1 MKYTAF
7 ATLLFVAI
15 FSSVAKAQ
23 TGSINGRVFDR
34 QTGEELIGANVLM
47 VGTTMGANT
56 DIDGKFTV
64 RNIPVG
70 TYSVRISFV
79 GYVAQVVSDVQ
90 VAAGQDFKLDIA
102 LAQEA
107 FEQEEVVVTAERVL
121 SSEASVL
128 AERKKSAVIGDA
140 ISAEQIKRAPDA
152 TSGDALKRVTGLTV
166 VSDKFVFIRGVTDR
180 YNGTS
185 LNGVNVTSTDTEVD
199 RKSFSFDLVP
209 SSLLEN
215 AVVVKTATPDL
226 PGDFSGGLV
235 QVNTLDFPTTR
246 VARLG
251 FRTTYN
257 SIATTKSILRSQGG
271 GTDWLGIDDGSRE
284 FPSGAANGTELAQRL
299 PNTWAPRTARA
310 PLDASFNLSLGDRM
324 GVGEKNEF
332 GYVAA
337 FSYSNSFERDQ
348 FRVAPTYVDG
358 ATPQFVFDGTRSQY
372 SVLWSGLLDLSLKLS
387 GLHKISLKNSYNQA
401 GDDKLYDFAGVNIPG
416 NDARR
421 QSTSWDQR
429 SLYMVQLTG
438 SHLFPALANLDLEWK
453 AFSSTSDATEPDRK
467 QVEYTKS
474 SGPYYIL
481 GENYRTWSTLGE
493 KTRGGRLDLTFP
505 LFEAKLKGGTLI
517 EDRSRDFDI
526 QAYSTDPSYLS
537 APNRPLVIQ
546 PIDSIFRGENYGP
559 GKFVFIPTSTFSG
572 KYDGSQN
579 LNAYYLMLDIPFELF
594 AQSFR
599 LVGGARL
606 ENSRIRVTS
615 PKAIDDPTIIT
626 SNLNKIDLLPS
637 INLTYIVNDFTNVRL
652 AHYQSVNRPE
662 LRELAGVLY
671 LDFNQDRNVI
681 GNSSLQRA
689 YVHNYDLRVELFPG
703 IGEVVAGSFFY
714 KSLYNAIEE
723 RLIVAPD
730 RYVQTWYNSPSGKN
744 YGIELEARK
753 TLGFLGDYFR
763 TMMVTGNYTWI
774 TSEIEYTE
782 ERTDPQGNPVITQAF
797 RPMQGQSPWTINLGL
812 IWSDPDLGTSASILY
827 NKFGRRLAAV
837 GDQRDQDVYEEP
849 RDLVDLS
856 LTQRLSSLL
865 ELRFTMKNVFA
876 DEIRFTSGPEEVFYA
891 RYEDGR
897 EYALG
902 LSLNL

>member
-1 MKYTAF
+1 
-7 ATLLFVAI
+7 
-15 FSSVAKAQ
+15 
-23 TGSINGRVFDR
+23 
-34 QTGEELIGANVLM
+34 
-47 VGTTMGANT
+47 
-56 DIDGKFTV
+56 
-64 RNIPVG
+64 
-70 TYSVRISFV
+70 
-79 GYVAQVVSDVQ
+79 
-90 VAAGQDFKLDIA
+90 
-102 LAQEA
+102 
-107 FEQEEVVVTAERVL
+107 
-121 SSEASVL
+121 
-128 AERKKSAVIGDA
+128 
-140 ISAEQIKRAPDA
+140 
-152 TSGDALKRVTGLTV
+152 
-166 VSDKFVFIRGVTDR
+166 
-180 YNGTS
+180 
-185 LNGVNVTSTDTEVD
+185 
-199 RKSFSFDLVP
+199 
-209 SSLLEN
+209 
-215 AVVVKTATPDL
+215 
-226 PGDFSGGLV
+226 
-235 QVNTLDFPTTR
+235 
-246 VARLG
+246 
-251 FRTTYN
+251 
-257 SIATTKSILRSQGG
+257 
-271 GTDWLGIDDGSRE
+271 
-284 FPSGAANGTELAQRL
+284 
-299 PNTWAPRTARA
+299 
-310 PLDASFNLSLGDRM
+310 
-324 GVGEKNEF
+324 
-332 GYVAA
+332 
-337 FSYSNSFERDQ
+337 
-348 FRVAPTYVDG
+348 
-358 ATPQFVFDGTRSQY
+358 
-372 SVLWSGLLDLSLKLS
+372 
-387 GLHKISLKNSYNQA
+387 
-401 GDDKLYDFAGVNIPG
+401 
-416 NDARR
+416 
-421 QSTSWDQR
+421 
-429 SLYMVQLTG
+429 
-438 SHLFPALANLDLEWK
+438 
-453 AFSSTSDATEPDRK
+453 
-467 QVEYTKS
+467 
-474 SGPYYIL
+474 
-481 GENYRTWSTLGE
+481 
-493 KTRGGRLDLTFP
+493 
-505 LFEAKLKGGTLI
+505 LKGGTLI

-891 RYEDGR
+891 RYED
-897 EYALG
+897 
-902 LSLNL
+902 

>member
-1 MKYTAF
+1 MKQSWAAVLLLTVTTVFTAQ
-7 ATLLFVAI
+7 AQNA
-15 FSSVAKAQ
+15 SVHG
-23 TGSINGRVFDR
+23 TVFDR
-34 QTGEELIGANVLM
+34 DTGEELIGANILL
-47 VGTTMGANT
+47 VGTTMGATT

-64 RNIPVG
+64 RGVPAG

-79 GYVAQVVSDVQ
+79 GYVAQVVSDFRI
-90 VAAGQDFKLDIA
+90 ADGEESTLDIS
-102 LAQEA
+102 LAPEV
-107 FEQEEVVVTAERVL
+107 FEQEEILVTAERVL

-140 ISAEQIKRAPDA
+140 ISSEQIRRAPDA

-185 LNGVNVTSTDTEVD
+185 LNGVNVASTNTEVD

-235 QVNTLDFPTTR
+235 QVNTLDFPATR
-246 VARLG
+246 VVRLG
-251 FRTTYN
+251 FRATYN
-257 SIATTKSILRSQGG
+257 SITTTQPFLRSQGG
-271 GTDWLGIDDGSRE
+271 KTDWLGVDDGGRE
-284 FPSGAANGTELAQRL
+284 FPAGAPSGTELAQRL
-299 PNTWAPRTARA
+299 PNTWASRSSRA
-310 PLDASFNLSLGDRM
+310 PLDASFNLSLGDR
-324 GVGEKNEF
+324 VGIGEASEF

-337 FSYSNSFERDQ
+337 FSYSNSFERDE

-358 ATPQFVFDGTRSQY
+358 ATPEFVFDGSRSHY
-372 SVLWSGLLDLSLKLS
+372 SVLWSGLLDLSYKFS
-387 GLHKISLKNSYNQA
+387 GLHKLSLKNSYNQA
-401 GDDKLYDFAGVNIPG
+401 ADDKVFDFAGVNIPG
-416 NDARR
+416 NDAQR
-421 QSTSWDQR
+421 QSTSWDER

-438 SHLFPALANLDLEWK
+438 SHLFPALAGLDLEWK
-453 AFSSTSDATEPDRK
+453 AFSSTSDAAEPDRK
-467 QVEYTKS
+467 QVEYTRS

-481 GENYRTWSTLGE
+481 GENYRTWSTLDE
-493 KTRGGRLDLTFP
+493 KTRGARLDLSFP
-505 LFEAKLKGGTLI
+505 LFDAKLKGGALV
-517 EDRSRDFDI
+517 EARARNFDI
-526 QAYSTDPSYLS
+526 QAYSTDPSFLS
-537 APNRPLVIQ
+537 PPNRALVIQ

-559 GKFVFIPTSTFSG
+559 GKFAFVPTSTFSG
-572 KYDGSQN
+572 KYDGSN
-579 LNAYYLMLDIPFELF
+579 DLSAYYLMLDLPFHLF
-594 AQSFR
+594 DQSFR

-615 PKAIDDPTIIT
+615 PKAIDDPVIVT

-637 INLTYIVNDFTNVRL
+637 VNLTYVINDLTNLRF

-689 YVHNYDLRVELFPG
+689 YIHNYDVRLEVFPG
-703 IGEVVAGSFFY
+703 IGEVLAGSFFY
-714 KSLYNAIEE
+714 KSLYNAVEE
-723 RLIVAPD
+723 RLIAAPD
-730 RYVQTWYNSPSGKN
+730 RYVQTWFNSPSGKN
-744 YGIELEARK
+744 YGIELEVRK
-753 TLGFLGDYFR
+753 TLRFVGDYFR
-763 TMMVTGNYTWI
+763 TVTVTGNYTWI

-782 ERTDPQGNPVITQAF
+782 ARTDPAGKAVITQAF
-797 RPMQGQSPWTINLGL
+797 RPMQGQSPWTVNLGL
-812 IWSDPDLGTSASILY
+812 LWSDPDLGTSASILY

-837 GDQRDQDVYEEP
+837 GDQRNQDVYEEP

-856 LTQRLSSLL
+856 VSQRLNSLL
-865 ELRFTMKNVFA
+865 ELRFTMKNLLA
-876 DEIRFTSGPEEVFYA
+876 DEIRFTSGPDEIFYA
-891 RYEDGR
+891 RYADGR

-902 LSLNL
+902 VSLNL

>member
-1 MKYTAF
+1 MSRGI
-7 ATLLFVAI
+7 ATLMLLVVSA
-15 FSSVAKAQ
+15 SLAGAQ
-23 TGSINGRVFDR
+23 TGSLHGRVFDR
-34 QTGEELIGANVLM
+34 GTGEELIGANVLL

-64 RNIPVG
+64 RGVPAG

-79 GYVAQVVSDVQ
+79 GYVAQVVSEVQ
-90 VAAGQDFKLDIA
+90 ITADQEFKLDVA
-102 LAQEA
+102 LSQEA

-140 ISAEQIKRAPDA
+140 ISSEQIRRAPDA

-185 LNGVNVTSTDTEVD
+185 LNGVNVSSTDTEVD

-235 QVNTLDFPTTR
+235 QVNTLDFPTKR
-246 VARLG
+246 VIRFGLRG
-251 FRTTYN
+251 TFN
-257 SIATTKSILRSQGG
+257 SITTTQSFLRSQGG
-271 GTDWLGIDDGSRE
+271 SADWLGFDDGARA
-284 FPSGAANGTELAQRL
+284 FPSVNGNGTALAQAL
-299 PNTWAPRTARA
+299 PNTWAPRSSRA
-310 PLDASFNLSLGDRM
+310 PMNASFNLSMGDRL
-324 GVGEKNEF
+324 GLGETSEF

-337 FSYSNSFERDQ
+337 FSYANSFEKDD
-348 FRVAPTYVDG
+348 FRVAPTFVDG
-358 ATPQFVFDGTRSQY
+358 ATPQFIFDGTRSQY
-372 SVLWSGLLDLSLKLS
+372 SVLWSGLLDLSVKFS

-401 GDDKLYDFAGVNIPG
+401 ADDKVYDFGGVNIPG

-429 SLYMVQLTG
+429 SLYMVQLAG
-438 SHLFPALANLDLEWK
+438 SHLFPVLADLDLEWK
-453 AFSSTSDATEPDRK
+453 VFSSTSEAGEPDRK
-467 QVEYTKS
+467 QVEYTRS

-481 GENYRTWSTLGE
+481 GENYRTWSTLDE
-493 KTRGGRLDLTFP
+493 KTRGARLDMTFP
-505 LFEAKLKGGTLI
+505 VASAKLKAGTLV
-517 EDRSRDFDI
+517 ESRVRTFDI
-526 QAYSTDPSYLS
+526 EAYSTDASFLS
-537 APNRPLVIQ
+537 PPNRALVIQ

-559 GKFVFIPTSTFSG
+559 GKFSFVPTSTFSG
-572 KYDGSQN
+572 KYDGSN
-579 LNAYYLMLDIPFELF
+579 DLNAYYLMLDLPFQLLS
-594 AQSFR
+594 QDFR

-615 PKAIDDPTIIT
+615 PKAVDDPTIIT
-626 SNLNKIDLLPS
+626 SNLNKTDLLPS
-637 INLTYIVNDFTNVRL
+637 VNLTWVVGENANVRL

-681 GNSSLQRA
+681 GNANLQRA
-689 YVHNYDLRVELFPG
+689 YVHNYDVRLEVFPG
-703 IGEVVAGSFFY
+703 IGEVLAGSFFY

-723 RLIVAPD
+723 RLVVAPD
-730 RYVQTWYNSPSGKN
+730 RYVQTWFNSPSGKN
-744 YGIELEARK
+744 YGVELEARK
-753 TLGFLGDYFR
+753 SLGFLGDYFTR
-763 TMMVTGNYTWI
+763 LMVTGNYTWI

-782 ERTDPQGNPVITQAF
+782 ERTDPQGNPIITQAF
-797 RPMQGQSPWTINLGL
+797 RPMQGQSPWTVNLGL
-812 IWSDPDLGTSASILY
+812 LWTDPELGTSASILY

-837 GDQRDQDVYEEP
+837 GDQRDQDVYEEA

-856 LTQRLSSLL
+856 VSQRLSSII
-865 ELRFTMKNVFA
+865 ELRFSMKNLLA
-876 DEIRFTSGPEEVFYA
+876 EEIRYTSGPQEIFYA
-891 RYEDGR
+891 RYADGR

-902 LSLNL
+902 VSLSL